1 MHFINFLLTYLLTI
15 DLHLSDNN
23 QQTSGGIG
31 AVEKKDTCLNTDWAS
46 ILPDTY
52 TKYKGLEFEADMT
65 KIGSVCFGN
74 VVILDFTR

>member
-52 TKYKGLEFEADMT
+52 TKYIWGRYDENSKHLFSKCGYFRFH
-65 KIGSVCFGN
+65 K
-74 VVILDFTR
+74 VV